1 MRRYLLFLLLCMLL
15 LIIGQPAL
23 AASPLALPTGFVDE
37 LVVNGLFSPRA
48 FVFAPD
54 GRIFIAERGNASSD
68 DQNFAS
74 IRVFKNGTLLPTRA
88 LELNTC
94 GDSERGFL
102 GIALDPNFTSNGY
115 IYIYYT
121 RQATTGAACA
131 FNTYTYSDATP
142 PNRLIGPRNRI
153 SRVTMVGDTINPLS
167 EVVLIDDIITDV
179 GYHNAGDLHFDSQGY
194 LYATTGDGGLS
205 EAHQTISQDTD
216 TLNGKMLRIKPVEK
230 VVDSRG
236 YLTTGNPYESATG
249 KRTCGTTLPNADPSI
264 STINSASCR
273 EVFAAGFRNPFR
285 FTIQADPTKP
295 FLDIPFAGDVGGGAW
310 EEVDRVDEGGNYG
323 YPVREGPCP
332 AGVVCP
338 PPFTPSGLKD
348 PIYAYSHIAIN
359 TNVDSAVIGGDFY
372 TGTGNPTLDYPS
384 QYVNNYFFADFVRGF
399 IRRLT
404 YNSGTD
410 TWTSQVPDFATGG
423 TGIIGLKAGP
433 DGNVYYLAFLDTDTQ
448 THISQIRRIR
458 WALGENQKPVAK
470 ASVNKLNGPLSTVYT
485 FSAAGSFDP
494 DGNTPL
500 KYTWDF
506 GDGTPVA
513 TTSSLIVT
521 HTFASAV
528 NSTVTLTVQDY
539 NGIVGAAVSDPVTLT
554 VYPGN
559 TPATGTLVLNNQTAP
574 TRTTTYFAGDTWQ
587 FDASGLSDPDGGAA
601 PTATWSIV
609 FHHSNH
615 THPFVPL
622 ATIPATFQIPFQ
634 NFEPA
639 TNVWFRVYLFI
650 TDARGQVTTI
660 QRDINPVTATITLNT
675 SFPGGQVEVDGA
687 IFPSPY
693 VFSRVV
699 GMRTTINT
707 SDNIN
712 VGTVTY
718 PFIRWS
724 DNGEQ
729 LHTIVVP
736 SANTTYTA
744 FYSPTTQPVRN
755 YDTGTLVALTWNRV
769 DWATGYEIQIDDDPG
784 FGQALHTSTLLSADT
799 LTYTAPALPN
809 GLYYWHVRAKKS
821 DGTFGGYGSTESFAL
836 VAP

>member
-1 MRRYLLFLLLCMLL
+1 MRRYLFLLLYCTLL
-15 LIIGQPAL
+15 LTVGQPVL
-23 AASPLALPTGFVDE
+23 AASRLTLPPGFVDE
-37 LVVNGLFSPRA
+37 LVVDGLFSPRA

-102 GIALDPNFTSNGY
+102 GLALDPNFANNGY
-115 IYIYYT
+115 VYIYYT
-121 RQATTGAACA
+121 RQATNGAPCA

-153 SRVTMVGDTINPLS
+153 SRVTMIGDTIALAS
-167 EVVLIDDIITDV
+167 EVILIDDIITDV

-205 EAHQTISQDTD
+205 EAHQNISPDND
-216 TLNGKMLRIKPVEK
+216 TLNGKMLRIKPIDTA
-230 VVDSRG
+230 VDPRG
-236 YLTTGNPYESATG
+236 YVTTGNPYESSLG
-249 KRTCGTTLPNADPSI
+249 SRTCGTTSPSADPSI
-264 STINSASCR
+264 STNNSAPCR
-273 EVFAAGFRNPFR
+273 EVFASGFRNPFR
-285 FTIQADPTKP
+285 FTIQSGTDTP
-295 FLDIPFAGDVGGGAW
+295 FVGDVGGGAW
-310 EEVDRVDEGGNYG
+310 EEIDQITPGGNYG

-332 AGVVCP
+332 AGVVCS
-338 PPFTPSGLKD
+338 PPFTPSGLDD
-348 PIYAYSHIAIN
+348 PIYAYSHVAIN

-372 TGTGNPTLDYPS
+372 TGTGNAILDYPS
-384 QYVNNYFFADFVRGF
+384 QYMNNYFFADFVRGF
-399 IRRLT
+399 IRRLKFDSRT
-404 YNSGTD
+404 N
-410 TWTSQVPDFATGG
+410 TWNAQLPEFATGG
-423 TGIIGLKAGP
+423 LGIIGLKTGP
-433 DGNVYYLAFLDTDTQ
+433 DGNLYYLAFVDTDTQ
-448 THISQIRRIR
+448 MHISQIRRIR
-458 WALGENQKPVAK
+458 WAENENQKPVAK
-470 ASVNKLNGPLSTVYT
+470 ASVNKVNGPLSTVYT
-485 FSAAGSFDP
+485 FSASGSFDP
-494 DGNTPL
+494 DHNTPL

-506 GDGTPVA
+506 GDNQSVS
-513 TTSSLIVT
+513 TTSTTVT
-521 HTFASAV
+521 HTYSAAV
-528 NSTVTLTVQDY
+528 NATATLTATDY
-539 NGIVGAAVSDPVTLT
+539 NGSGAVSDPVTLT

-559 TPATGTLVLNNQTAP
+559 TPATGTLLLTNLTVP
-574 TRTTTYFAGDTWQ
+574 TRITTYFAGDTWQ
-587 FDASGLSDPDGGAA
+587 FDASGLSDPDGGPA
-601 PTATWSIV
+601 PIPTWSIV

-622 ATIPATFQIPFQ
+622 ATIAGTFQIPYQ

-660 QRDINPVTATITLNT
+660 QRDIHPVTATITLNT

-687 IFPSPY
+687 IFPSPH

-707 SDNIN
+707 SNTVS
-712 VGTVTY
+712 VGTTTY

-724 DNGEQ
+724 DNGLQ
-729 LHTIVVP
+729 LHTLVVP

-755 YDTGTLVALTWNRV
+755 YDAGTLVALTWNRV

-784 FGQALHTSTLLSADT
+784 FVQPLHTSTLLSADT

-821 DGTFGGYGSTESFAL
+821 DGTFGSYGPTESFAL